1 MGVDHRWLLEE
12 LVPHAHPMIL
22 IDEIIDSDDGN
33 FTATVRITEDCR
45 FFEPS
50 RGVPTYVG
58 IEYIAQTVSALVGL
72 RAKQSGGNVQ
82 HGYLLGTRKFSS
94 TRPYFVLGSELS
106 VRIVDE
112 FESGELGR
120 YAGEITEGG
129 GDAIIETSIAV
140 YSGPIADPS

>member
-1 MGVDHRWLLEE
+1 MSVGHRWLIEE

-22 IDEIIDSDDGN
+22 IDEIIDSNDGN
-33 FTATVRITEDCR
+33 FMTAVRIAEDCR

-72 RAKQSGGNVQ
+72 RAKQSGGSVEP
-82 HGYLLGTRKFSS
+82 GYLLGTRKFST
-94 TRPYFVLGSELS
+94 TRPYFVLGSELR

-112 FESGELGR
+112 FESGKLGR
-120 YAGEITEGG
+120 YAGEITEGS
-129 GDAIIETSIAV
+129 GDAIVEASITV
-140 YSGPIADPS
+140 YSGPVADP